1 MFTADNFGEISCAP
15 REGGHRKTAHKLVKK
30 GCHHQ
35 DHHHKP
41 PEPVCY
47 PE

>member
-15 REGGHRKTAHKLVKK
+15 REGGHRKTAHKLVKMEYR
-30 GCHHQ
+30 HRSYHQ
-35 DHHHKP
+35 Q